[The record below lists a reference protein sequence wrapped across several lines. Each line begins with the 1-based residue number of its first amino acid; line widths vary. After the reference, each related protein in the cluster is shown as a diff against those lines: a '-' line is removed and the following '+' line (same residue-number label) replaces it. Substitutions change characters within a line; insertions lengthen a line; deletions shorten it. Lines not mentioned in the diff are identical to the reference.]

1 MPQVIVV
8 IGAGRD
14 GRRILDGSGAW
25 PRSDRYGSGRRH
37 RADSRSRCVDRV
49 AVGSSST
56 AAHRRGSTF
65 PARRLAF
72 SDRSPPSTSP
82 EGRGCLP
89 SPARIQEARVLA
101 VARPHRTRH
110 RTPSSPRAP
119 FERFARDVEE
129 ALVQPIALRRTVDGE
144 SRAPSP
150 TSATAPSKTRSRRRL
165 APAPSSPHGLPPR
178 ADLGP
183 TRRSRRRFAP

>member
-1 MPQVIVV
+1 MSTSVFRLASLMSACHVPV
-8 IGAGRD
+8 IGGDPTRPDAT
-14 GRRILDGSGAW
+14 
-25 PRSDRYGSGRRH
+25 
-37 RADSRSRCVDRV
+37 RADHVPRQPARSF
-49 AVGSSST
+49 S
-56 AAHRRGSTF
+56 AAHVPCSRTRFASIRATF

-72 SDRSPPSTSP
+72 SDRSPPSTSL

-89 SPARIQEARVLA
+89 SPARIHEARVLA

-119 FERFARDVEE
+119 FGRFARDVEE

-150 TSATAPSKTRSRRRL
+150 TSATVPSKTRSRRRL